1 MFKKT
6 MMLALVLVVAL
17 IAGCGQSGNNS
28 GNKAGGAASPSP
40 SETAKAEQ
48 NGTDAAG
55 AGEPVK
61 IKVAT
66 LIPPMTDILEI
77 VKPLLLED
85 GVDMEIVVLSDNVQP
100 NEALAN
106 KEVDANFFQHVPY
119 MEQFNES
126 KKANLTAIQP
136 VYDAIYGAYSKRY
149 KSLDELPEGATL
161 AVAND
166 PTNTGRSLVMFEEAG
181 LLKLKEGVG
190 YAATPADIV
199 ENPKN
204 FKILE
209 VDLLMLARTLDDADL
224 VAMTP
229 AYAKPVGLTPKK
241 DALATESPENPYS
254 ITLVAREDNKDSD
267 AIKKLAARIS
277 GPEVK
282 KFLEDNYAEIAL
294 PAF

>member
-28 GNKAGGAASPSP
+28 GNEAGGAASPSP
-40 SETAKAEQ
+40 SGTAQAKQ
-48 NGTDAAG
+48 NGTDTG

-100 NEALAN
+100 NDALAN

-241 DALATESPENPYS
+241 DALATESPDNPYS

-282 KFLEDNYAEIAL
+282 KFLEENYAEIAL